1 MLKGGLLDLHNIRK
15 IKLIQMKRIKLLS
28 KLRKR
33 SPKKTK
39 LKLSKRLYNPLW
51 LIILLQ
57 SPYLVIIR
65 NKAIQGMMRQ
75 TLK

>member
-15 IKLIQMKRIKLLS
+15 IRLIQKKRIKLLP

-33 SPKKTK
+33 SPKKIK
-39 LKLSKRLYNPLW
+39 LKLSKRLYNLLW

-57 SPYLVIIR
+57 SPYLVIIK
-65 NKAIQGMMRQ
+65 NKAIQGMMSQ
-75 TLK
+75 ALK

>member
-15 IKLIQMKRIKLLS
+15 IRLIQMKRIKLLP

-39 LKLSKRLYNPLW
+39 LKLSKRFYNLLW

-57 SPYLVIIR
+57 SPYLVIIK
-65 NKAIQGMMRQ
+65 NKVIQGMMRQ